1 LVVVSENESR
11 NAGRLAGKVAIVTG
25 GASGIGQATWRQFVL
40 EGARVVFTDIS
51 EPDRE
56 KEGSPHSD
64 AVFQRH
70 DVRRLEDWREVVA
83 LALSRFG
90 RLDVLVNCAGILR
103 EGTVEDTTLADWREV
118 IAVNLDG
125 TFHGC
130 RSVIPAMQEAG
141 GGSIINLSSVSGI
154 KADAAL
160 VAYDASKGAV
170 RALTKEVAVY
180 CARRGYSIR
189 CNSVHPGIVD
199 TNMVGQFFETAK
211 LSTREEW
218 FASQPLGRPVRPQEV
233 AEMITFLASGD
244 ASFVTGAEF
253 VIDGGTTA

>member
-1 LVVVSENESR
+1 VVKENQSCNSSR
-11 NAGRLAGKVAIVTG
+11 LTGKVAIVTG
-25 GASGIGQATWRQFVL
+25 GASGIGKATWRGFIL
-40 EGARVVFTDIS
+40 EGARVVVTDIS
-51 EPDRE
+51 EVDRGE
-56 KEGSPHSD
+56 EASLYSE
-64 AVFQRH
+64 ALFQRH

-83 LALSRFG
+83 LTLSRFG
-90 RLDVLVNCAGILR
+90 RVDVLVNCAGILR
-103 EGTVEDTTLADWREV
+103 EGTVEDTTLADWRDV
-118 IAVNLDG
+118 LAVNLDG
-125 TFHGC
+125 TFYGC
-130 RSVIPAMQEAG
+130 RSVIPAMQESG

-199 TNMVGQFFETAK
+199 TRMVAQFFETAK

-218 FASQPLGRPVRPQEV
+218 FASQPIARAVRPQEV
-233 AEMITFLASGD
+233 AEMITFLASDD

-253 VIDGGTTA
+253 VIDGGMTA

>member
-1 LVVVSENESR
+1 VVRENQSY
-11 NAGRLAGKVAIVTG
+11 NASRLAGKVAIVTG
-25 GASGIGQATWRQFVL
+25 GASGIGQATWRKFVL
-40 EGARVVFTDIS
+40 EGARVVVTDIS
-51 EPDRE
+51 ETDRGE
-56 KEGSPHSD
+56 EASLCSE

-70 DVRRLEDWREVVA
+70 DVRRLEDWREIVA
-83 LALSRFG
+83 LTLSRFG
-90 RLDVLVNCAGILR
+90 RIDVLVNSAGILR
-103 EGTVEDTTLADWREV
+103 EGTVEDTTLADWRDV
-118 IAVNLDG
+118 LAVNLDG
-125 TFHGC
+125 TFYGC

-154 KADAAL
+154 KADATL

-199 TNMVGQFFETAK
+199 TGMVGKFFETAK

-218 FASQPLGRPVRPQEV
+218 SASQPISRPVKPQEV
-233 AEMITFLASGD
+233 AEMITFLASAE

-253 VIDGGTTA
+253 VIDGGMTA